1 MRSTT
6 WLAVVAASLLV
17 AAAAAS
23 AACGAR
29 GPCAEIEL
37 SPEAA
42 RSLAEIERASAFPVE
57 RPCAYEPEFTVGR
70 VSEDRLPEQ
79 GQHYPRVNFSVH
91 REGEHAFVL
100 SQTEA
105 RVPFRAIPLGSHW
118 LRVGAGGQLAEGFAG
133 PAGTGNDIAYLRWRR
148 GGVTFELAAT
158 LRPWLTE
165 RDVQDLAAGLML
177 RD

>member
-17 AAAAAS
+17 ATAVAS
-23 AACGAR
+23 AACGVR
-29 GPCAEIEL
+29 GPCADIEL

-42 RSLAEIERASAFPVE
+42 RSLAEIERSSAFPIM
-57 RPCAYEPEFTVGR
+57 RACAYEPEFTVGR

-79 GQHYPRVNFSVH
+79 GQHFPRVNFSVY
-91 REGEHAFVL
+91 RDGEHAFVL

-118 LRVGAGGQLAEGFAG
+118 LRAEAGGLLAEGFAG

-148 GGVTFELAAT
+148 GGVTFEFAAT

-165 RDVQDLAAGLML
+165 RDVQDLAAGLME
-177 RD
+177 R

>member
-1 MRSTT
+1 MRSTS

-17 AAAAAS
+17 AAS

-29 GPCAEIEL
+29 GPCADIEL

-42 RSLAEIERASAFPVE
+42 RSLAELDRSSAFPIM
-57 RPCAYEPEFTVGR
+57 RACAYEPEFTVGR
-70 VSEDRLPEQ
+70 VFEDRLPEQ
-79 GQHYPRVNFSVH
+79 GQHFPRVNFSVH
-91 REGEHAFVL
+91 REGDHAFVF

-118 LRVGAGGQLAEGFAG
+118 LRVDAGGLIAEGFAG
-133 PAGTGNDIAYLRWRR
+133 PAGTGDDIAYLRWRHD
-148 GGVTFELAAT
+148 GVTFELAAT

-165 RDVQDLAAGLML
+165 RDVQDLAAGLME
-177 RD
+177 R